1 MTHSG
6 SQKRDQRAKGLQT
19 SPDSLSSKKETG
31 KKLYKCK
38 SWGKKH
44 LPKQTLQPINHVDD
58 PSDFWEDISLADQL

>member
-19 SPDSLSSKKETG
+19 SPDSVQK

-38 SWGKKH
+38 CWGKKH

-58 PSDFWEDISLADQL
+58 PYDFWEDISLADQL